1 MTAQVIVLPNHK
13 GGVTKTSSSATFLVL
28 LHLLGAR
35 VLGIDTDPQSN
46 MSSLFGY
53 KTPLKERTAYDA
65 IMGQVSLQ
73 ETIRRTYIHPDG
85 NVFYVPNS
93 EEETAE
99 GTRFGP
105 YISPMGFK
113 GTDADNELKNSEDIL
128 FWPNQLKE
136 IITPLRE
143 NFDYI
148 LVDTPPSLGTLT
160 TNALV
165 AADHIVIP
173 MTPEIFAL
181 EGLSRLLGTVQR
193 VKQQARSNLHLVGM
207 FLSKVQSYRSHR
219 DIAQILTD
227 PSTLGTLS
235 QVLQGEKLRLLN
247 TAIKQNAAF
256 GEALNKK
263 SLLVIDKPNNENTF
277 AYWFLL
283 NEILE
288 QVGGPAALK
297 VQHVV
302 NKIQQARQAIS

>member
-1 MTAQVIVLPNHK
+1 MTARVIVLPNHK

-28 LHLLGAR
+28 LHLLGVR

-53 KTPLKERTAYDA
+53 KTPLKDKTAYDA

-73 ETIRRTYIHPDG
+73 ETIRRTYIHPD
-85 NVFYVPNS
+85 NNAFYVPNS
-93 EEETAE
+93 EEETAA

-128 FWPNQLKE
+128 FWPNQLRD
-136 IITPLRE
+136 IISPLRE
-143 NFDYI
+143 TFDYI
-148 LVDTPPSLGTLT
+148 LIDTPPSLGTLT

-165 AADHIVIP
+165 AADYIVIP

-193 VKQQARSNLHLVGM
+193 VRQQAHSNFHLVGM
-207 FLSKVQSYRSHR
+207 FLSKVQSYRSHK
-219 DIAQILTD
+219 DIAHILTD
-227 PSTLGTLS
+227 PSTLGALS
-235 QVLQGEKLRLLN
+235 QILQGEKLRLLD
-247 TAIKQNAAF
+247 TVIKQNAAF
-256 GEALNKK
+256 GEALNRK

-283 NEILE
+283 NEILG
-288 QVGGPAALK
+288 QVGGPAAPK
-297 VQHVV
+297 IQQIV
-302 NKIQQARQAIS
+302 NKIQSK

>member
-1 MTAQVIVLPNHK
+1 MARTSHPTRNTKQTGGTYMTAQVIVLPNHK

-93 EEETAE
+93 EEETDG

-173 MTPEIFAL
+173 MTPETSAL
-181 EGLSRLLGTVQR
+181 ERLPR
-193 VKQQARSNLHLVGM
+193 
-207 FLSKVQSYRSHR
+207 
-219 DIAQILTD
+219 
-227 PSTLGTLS
+227 
-235 QVLQGEKLRLLN
+235 
-247 TAIKQNAAF
+247 
-256 GEALNKK
+256 
-263 SLLVIDKPNNENTF
+263 
-277 AYWFLL
+277 
-283 NEILE
+283 
-288 QVGGPAALK
+288 
-297 VQHVV
+297 
-302 NKIQQARQAIS
+302 